1 MKSIGIDF
9 HNNRICIQFGAQ
21 RGVEENLELKKVAF
35 NSFIPEQFRS
45 RDSFTWDFEQETFA
59 VNKDYDL
66 PAGAIMT
73 TDSFVPK
80 QITTMPGLGDR
91 FDEFIAIM
99 GYDEVD
105 MSEELPVLMHG
116 ICEILGAEQDL

>member
-9 HNNRICIQFGAQ
+9 HNNEINIQFGGQ
-21 RGVEENLELKKVAF
+21 RGVEENLGLKKVAF

-73 TDSFVPK
+73 TDSFAPE
-80 QITTMPGLGDR
+80 QITTMPGLGER
-91 FDEFIAIM
+91 FNEFLAIM
-99 GYDEVD
+99 GYKEVNLVDELSPE
-105 MSEELPVLMHG
+105 MKA
-116 ICEILGAEQDL
+116 ILGLE